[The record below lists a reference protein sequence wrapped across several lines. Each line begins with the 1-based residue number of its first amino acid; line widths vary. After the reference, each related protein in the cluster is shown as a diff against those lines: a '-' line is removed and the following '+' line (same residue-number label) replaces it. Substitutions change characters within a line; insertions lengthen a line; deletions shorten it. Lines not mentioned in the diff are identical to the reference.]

1 MIALMDTIACIK
13 TTASP
18 SKDPKS
24 LFEDPAEFTEIL
36 KDQKHVILLQILH
49 HRKVGDLLGA
59 TRASNP
65 SKHVCATFGSLCAHK
80 LIAATVSAA
89 NLLSGSLT

>member
-13 TTASP
+13 TTDSP

-36 KDQKHVILLQILH
+36 KDQKHVNSSTGPTSQ
-49 HRKVGDLLGA
+49 K
-59 TRASNP
+59 SW
-65 SKHVCATFGSLCAHK
+65 
-80 LIAATVSAA
+80 
-89 NLLSGSLT
+89 

>member
-24 LFEDPAEFTEIL
+24 LFEDPAEVTEIS
-36 KDQKHVILLQILH
+36 KDQKHAILLQILH
-49 HRKVGDLLGA
+49 HRNVGDLLGVA
-59 TRASNP
+59 RTSNP
-65 SKHVCATFGSLCAHK
+65 SKHVFATFGSRCAHK

-89 NLLSGSLT
+89 NLLSGS

>member
-36 KDQKHVILLQILH
+36 KDQKHVILLQILITEKLVTYWE
-49 HRKVGDLLGA
+49 RPEPVTLPSMCVLL
-59 TRASNP
+59 
-65 SKHVCATFGSLCAHK
+65 LE
-80 LIAATVSAA
+80 VSVHI
-89 NLLSGSLT
+89 N